1 MNAQWGTFYQAH
13 GMPVSFT
20 LETAQSS
27 LQNHGYKMFNSV
39 AQNERMVMGGLGD
52 VIVQVTASSDSHGT
66 YVIVSAFSE
75 AEPAAE
81 QARNLIR
88 QDIQNATL
96 ID

>member
-20 LETAQSS
+20 LETAQDS
-27 LQNHGYKMFNSV
+27 LKNHGYNIVNAVS
-39 AQNERMVMGGLGD
+39 ANDRMVMGLLGD